1 MDKLLKNMRYGV
13 RNRILNGDCFYKI
26 RDNKSQCSA
35 LVLNIPRETELKPGE
50 YVAIAKSDDGII
62 KLIPK
67 KLFKRSD
74 YET

>member
-1 MDKLLKNMRYGV
+1 MDKLLKKR
-13 RNRILNGDCFYKI
+13 NGDCFYKI
-26 RDNKSQCSA
+26 RDNKSKHSA
-35 LVLNIPRETELKPGE
+35 LVLNIPWETGLKPGE
-50 YVAIAKSDDGII
+50 YVAVAKCNNGII